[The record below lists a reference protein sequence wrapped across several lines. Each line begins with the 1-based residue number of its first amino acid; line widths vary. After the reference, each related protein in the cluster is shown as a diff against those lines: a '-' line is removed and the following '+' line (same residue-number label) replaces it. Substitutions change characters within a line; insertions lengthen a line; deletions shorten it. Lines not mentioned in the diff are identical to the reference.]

1 MAIIQRFISAF
12 FVVSGED
19 RSIRKAIVINSVPNG
34 RLQARKVLVAQMVV
48 LVASVL
54 VLFWS
59 VDQTHALAAAL
70 GGGGLVVGTALA
82 AWMALGGK
90 VPVPAG
96 VALGRLLA
104 GMVLKWL
111 ALITVLLL
119 AIAVW
124 HLPPIGLAVGVV
136 VALLAQVV
144 TALRHN

>member
-1 MAIIQRFISAF
+1 MAIIQRFNRAF
-12 FVVSGED
+12 FVVRGD
-19 RSIRKAIVINSVPNG
+19 NRSIRKAVVINSVPHG
-34 RLQARKVLVAQMVV
+34 RLQARKVLVAQLLV

-59 VDQTHALAAAL
+59 VDQVHALAAAL

-119 AIAVW
+119 AVAVW
-124 HLPPIGLAVGVV
+124 HLPPVGLAVGVV